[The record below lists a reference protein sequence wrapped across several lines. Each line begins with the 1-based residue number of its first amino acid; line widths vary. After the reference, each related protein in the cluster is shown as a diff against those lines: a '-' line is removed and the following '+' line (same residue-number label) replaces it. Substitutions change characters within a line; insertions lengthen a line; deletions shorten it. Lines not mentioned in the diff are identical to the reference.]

1 MTTLCDLCVEKTYIH
16 IFSSNLSSC
25 DKETCDTFRDN
36 YTSVDQEEDT
46 EDGKLILICAELQYI
61 CFSI

>member
-1 MTTLCDLCVEKTYIH
+1 MTTLCDLCVEKLYI
-16 IFSSNLSSC
+16 IFSSNLSSGNS
-25 DKETCDTFRDN
+25 ETCDTFGDN

>member
-1 MTTLCDLCVEKTYIH
+1 MTTLCDLCVEKTCI
-16 IFSSNLSSC
+16 IFSSNLSSG
-25 DKETCDTFRDN
+25 DSETCDTFGDN

-61 CFSI
+61 AML

>member
-16 IFSSNLSSC
+16 IFSSNLFSG
-25 DKETCDTFRDN
+25 DKETCDTFGDN

-61 CFSI
+61 AML